1 MNEILS
7 QIVADLFDKSKGEL
21 SPKIA
26 YLRNEIKKVIESEG
40 TVFGKFRDLVESFRE
55 VIPDE
60 KQRYNAAIKA
70 LSTTSK
76 LSKEEIVAAVNNQLE
91 ELKIL
96 EKSLASSIPGW
107 RNGLK
112 VMEAKAQEMRNEI
125 AKLHERITWLEN
137 EEKGTLS
144 GMVTYQME
152 AEFAE
157 KAMRGLFA
165 DIGEEIT
172 AIRKKVEEF
181 TAESAAPQPPIP
193 QKVPVETEIPIEKKE
208 VVEQEIEI
216 SEPSAPQE
224 QDTEWQKKCPMC
236 GGRMNFHSNEQM
248 WQCYSCAY
256 EELDKEKSGGGQKSE
271 SVEPSAPQ
279 KQDTELQKKCPRCGG
294 RMDLFSNELM
304 WQCYSCGHE
313 ESTKDE
319 IQGKSEEK
327 GEQKNAPEPPPPFTV
342 PLADLA
348 SKEYQSPK
356 KEPSPYRNQPPIK
369 KKACPACHKKMHWYP
384 DENAWRC
391 TSCEYETRI

>member
-21 SPKIA
+21 SPKIT
-26 YLRNEIKKVIESEG
+26 YLRAEIKKVIESEG

-76 LSKEEIVAAVNNQLE
+76 LSKPEIVTAVNNQLE

-96 EKSLASSIPGW
+96 EKSLVSTIPGW

-125 AKLHERITWLEN
+125 AKLRERIAWLEN
-137 EEKGTLS
+137 EEKGTLN
-144 GMVTYQME
+144 GIVTYQME
-152 AEFAE
+152 AELAE

-165 DIGEEIT
+165 DIGAEIT
-172 AIRKKVEEF
+172 YIKNKVEEF
-181 TAESAAPQPPIP
+181 TAESAAPQPPVP
-193 QKVPVETEIPIEKKE
+193 QQVPVITDIPIEKKE
-208 VVEQEIEI
+208 VVEQQVEI

-236 GGRMNFHSNEQM
+236 GGRMNFHGNEQM

-256 EELDKEKSGGGQKSE
+256 EEVDKEKSGGGQKSE
-271 SVEPSAPQ
+271 SVKPSAPQ
-279 KQDTELQKKCPRCGG
+279 KQDTELQKKCPMCGG
-294 RMDLFSNELM
+294 RMDFLSNEQM

-313 ESTKDE
+313 ESTIDE
-319 IQGKSEEK
+319 VQGKP
-327 GEQKNAPEPPPPFTV
+327 APASGPGSGPTSPFTV
-342 PLADLA
+342 PLADLPSNEDQA
-348 SKEYQSPK
+348 PK
-356 KEPSPYRNQPPIK
+356 KGAAPPVK
-369 KKACPACHKKMHWYP
+369 KKTCPACHKKMNWYP
-384 DENAWRC
+384 DDNAWRC
-391 TSCEYETRI
+391 PHCEYERRI

>member
-21 SPKIA
+21 SPKIT
-26 YLRNEIKKVIESEG
+26 YLRAEIKKVIESEG

-76 LSKEEIVAAVNNQLE
+76 LSKPEIVTAVNNQLE

-96 EKSLASSIPGW
+96 EKSLVSTIPAW

-125 AKLHERITWLEN
+125 AKLRERIAWLEN
-137 EEKGTLS
+137 EEKGTLN

-152 AEFAE
+152 AELAE

-165 DIGEEIT
+165 DIGAEIT
-172 AIRKKVEEF
+172 YIKNKVEEF
-181 TAESAAPQPPIP
+181 TAESAAPQPP
-193 QKVPVETEIPIEKKE
+193 VPPVITDFPVEKKE
-208 VVEQEIEI
+208 VVEQQVEI
-216 SEPSAPQE
+216 SEPPAPQE

-236 GGRMNFHSNEQM
+236 GGRMNFHGNEQM

-256 EELDKEKSGGGQKSE
+256 EEVGKEKSGGVQKSE
-271 SVEPSAPQ
+271 SVEPSVPQ
-279 KQDTELQKKCPRCGG
+279 EQERELQKKCPRCGG
-294 RMDLFSNELM
+294 RMDFLNNEQM

-319 IQGKSEEK
+319 VQGKP
-327 GEQKNAPEPPPPFTV
+327 APASGPGSGPTPSFTV
-342 PLADLA
+342 PLADLP
-348 SKEYQSPK
+348 SNEYQAPK
-356 KEPSPYRNQPPIK
+356 KAAAPPVK
-369 KKACPACHKKMHWYP
+369 KKTCPACHKKMNWYP

-391 TSCEYETRI
+391 TACEYERRI